1 MTTKFDVKALR
12 EKALQTDDIKHGS
25 VYVEEWDAE
34 FPVRSLS
41 GKGLKDVLTKSK
53 NAKGERDEIRMSL
66 LAAIVGCAD
75 ETGTRVFDDTDLAV
89 FESDSKSAAPILK
102 IGKAVLELSALSD
115 GAKADAKKS

>member
-1 MTTKFDVKALR
+1 MSTKFDVKALR
-12 EKALQTDDIKHGS
+12 DKALQTDDIKNGS
-25 VYVEEWDAE
+25 VYVEEWDAD
-34 FPVRSLS
+34 FPVRSLT

-75 ETGTRVFDDTDLAV
+75 ETGARVFDDTDLAV

-102 IGKAVLELSALSD
+102 IGKAVLDLSAL
-115 GAKADAKKS
+115 GNNAQTDAKKS